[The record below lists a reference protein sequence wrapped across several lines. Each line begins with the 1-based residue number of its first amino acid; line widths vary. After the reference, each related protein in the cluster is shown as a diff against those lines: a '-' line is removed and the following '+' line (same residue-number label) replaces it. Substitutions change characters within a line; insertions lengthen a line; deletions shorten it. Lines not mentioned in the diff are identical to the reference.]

1 LSPPAISPLSPK
13 RYIVWQTRKDIDMS
27 DPQERRWYI
36 EQVLSHGLAE
46 DIAEL
51 DWDEIKTLLPDLNLP
66 EDVLRLW
73 RAYFSRA
80 QS

>member
-1 LSPPAISPLSPK
+1 
-13 RYIVWQTRKDIDMS
+13 MS